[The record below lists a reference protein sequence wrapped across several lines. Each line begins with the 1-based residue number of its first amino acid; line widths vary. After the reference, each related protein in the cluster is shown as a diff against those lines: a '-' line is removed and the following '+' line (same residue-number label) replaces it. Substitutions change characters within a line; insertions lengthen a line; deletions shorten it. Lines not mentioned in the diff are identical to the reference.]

1 MESSFNVEIEYKHV
15 TRFKP
20 GSKESKEYL
29 EREGYVVLKET
40 LTKQQAGKTLNLL
53 WDYLEEL
60 DTGID
65 RKDPKTWDDDRWPTA
80 AHGGILP
87 SYGIG
92 HSKSQWYLRS
102 IPNVKKAFAKIWG
115 TEDLLTSFDGVSL
128 WRPWNINPQ
137 WKTESGQT
145 WFHIDQHPISRPGKQ
160 CVQGLVNLLP
170 TSEEIGG
177 NVMVPGSHKFFK
189 NIPQEY
195 EERLAK
201 LPLGV
206 DHFRF
211 PNDDPKL
218 SSQKPIMCHMEV
230 GDMLLWDSRT
240 IHCSNSGSLLP
251 KKTNE
256 LIRAASLICMM
267 PKEKSNPSVIKQ
279 RRAAVE
285 KVISTTNWSD
295 KFRNAD
301 EFPIILEAD
310 DRDKYKWPAQPELSD
325 YQKELVG

>member
-29 EREGYVVLKET
+29 EREGYVVLNET

-65 RKDPKTWDDDRWPTA
+65 RKDPKTCGDDRWHTA

-145 WFHIDQHPISRPGKQ
+145 WFHIDQHPISSTVKQ

-251 KKTNE
+251 KKANE

-279 RRAAVE
+279 RREAVE

-310 DRDKYKWPAQPELSD
+310 DRDKYKWPGKPELSD

>member
-53 WDYLEEL
+53 WEYLEEL

-251 KKTNE
+251 KKANE

-279 RRAAVE
+279 RREAVE

-310 DRDKYKWPAQPELSD
+310 DRDKYKWPAKPELSD
-325 YQKELVG
+325 YQKDLVG

>member
-40 LTKQQAGKTLNLL
+40 LTKQQPGKTLNLL

-145 WFHIDQHPISRPGKQ
+145 WFHIDLHPISRPGKQ

-240 IHCSNSGSLLP
+240 IHCSNSGTSLS
-251 KKTNE
+251 KGTKE
-256 LIRAASLICMM
+256 LVRAASLICMM
-267 PKEKSNPSVIKQ
+267 PKEKSNPEVIK
-279 RRAAVE
+279 RRREAVK

-301 EFPIILEAD
+301 EFPIILEAN
-310 DRDKYKWPAQPELSD
+310 DRGKYKWPDKPNLSA
-325 YQKELVG
+325 YQKDLVG

>member
-128 WRPWNINPQ
+128 WRPWNINPR

-240 IHCSNSGSLLP
+240 IHCSNSGTSLS
-251 KKTNE
+251 KGTKE
-256 LIRAASLICMM
+256 LVRAASLICMM
-267 PKEKSNPSVIKQ
+267 PKEKSNPEVIKK
-279 RRAAVE
+279 RREAVK

-301 EFPIILEAD
+301 EFPVILEAN
-310 DRDKYKWPAQPELSD
+310 DRGKYKWPDKPNLSA
-325 YQKELVG
+325 YQKDLVG

>member
-1 MESSFNVEIEYKHV
+1 M
-15 TRFKP
+15 
-20 GSKESKEYL
+20 G
-29 EREGYVVLKET
+29 
-40 LTKQQAGKTLNLL
+40 
-53 WDYLEEL
+53 
-60 DTGID
+60 TGID
-65 RKDPKTWDDDRWPTA
+65 RHNPATWDDDRWPTS

-92 HSKSQWYLRS
+92 HSESQWFLRS
-102 IPNVKKAFAKIWG
+102 IPNVKKAFAKIWD
-115 TEDLLTSFDGVSL
+115 TEELLTSFDGVSL
-128 WRPWNINPQ
+128 WRPWNINPN

-160 CVQGLVNLLP
+160 CVQGLVNLLDS
-170 TSEEIGG
+170 SEEIGG
-177 NVMVPGSHKFFK
+177 NVMVPRSHKFFK
-189 NIPQEY
+189 DIPKEY
-195 EERLAK
+195 KERLAR
-201 LPLGV
+201 LPLGI

-218 SSQKPIMCHMEV
+218 SSQKPIMCHMEA

-267 PKEKSNPSVIKQ
+267 PKEKSNRSVIKQ
-279 RRAAVE
+279 RREAVE

-310 DRDKYKWPAQPELSD
+310 DRDKYKWPTKPELSD
-325 YQKELVG
+325 YQKDLVG